1 MREVFFTARFKRD
14 MKRFKN
20 RARERA
26 VILDVIALLQK
37 CDPPLPSKLREHVL
51 TGTFSGYLE
60 CHALPDLLLVY
71 SRTPE
76 TLTLIAAGS
85 HAELFG

>member
-20 RARERA
+20 RTRERA

-37 CDPPLPSKLREHVL
+37 CNPPLPAKLREHAL
-51 TGTFSGYLE
+51 TGTFAGCLE

-71 SRTPE
+71 ARSPQK
-76 TLTLIAAGS
+76 LTLIAAGP